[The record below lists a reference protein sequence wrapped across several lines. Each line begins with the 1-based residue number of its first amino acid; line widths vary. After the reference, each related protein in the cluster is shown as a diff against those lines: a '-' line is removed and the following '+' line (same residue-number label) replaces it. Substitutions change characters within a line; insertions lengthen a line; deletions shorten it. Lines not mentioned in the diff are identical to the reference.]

1 MFGQSIQLVTEL
13 LMRWNAGDQAALD
26 ELVPLIYKDLR
37 AIAGREL
44 RRERPGHTL
53 QSAVLVHEAYLR
65 LLADDRRDRRGPGR
79 VGFDCEARVERGK
92 AMVDA

>member
-1 MFGQSIQLVTEL
+1 MSGQSIQLVTEL
-13 LMRWNAGDQAALD
+13 LVRRNAGDQAALD

-44 RRERPGHTL
+44 ADHAL
-53 QSAVLVHEAYLR
+53 QSAALVHEAYLR
-65 LLADDRRDRRGPGR
+65 LLAGDRRDCRGPGR